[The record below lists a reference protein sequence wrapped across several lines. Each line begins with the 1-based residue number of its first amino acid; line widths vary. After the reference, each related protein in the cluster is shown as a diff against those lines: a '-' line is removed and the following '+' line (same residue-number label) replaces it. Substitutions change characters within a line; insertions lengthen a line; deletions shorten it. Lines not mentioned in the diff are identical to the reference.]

1 MFLNVDPNPGPV
13 PAVWGLGKLG
23 QARVIPVPYIANS
36 RMTRG
41 RRRGIGQATSGVEAW
56 LAQGLANLQQAATET
71 IGGPSGGD
79 PAYFGEVN
87 FGIGCNGGPCSSS
100 AEALAA
106 LPALT
111 AGYCA
116 EESTGS
122 TFAGYEADPGCAD
135 NGAAAVAAIS
145 PQYAAFLNSL
155 PASVWTGAAS
165 DTGAFAGS
173 TLSPSYTGVTT
184 ANGQAVTA
192 SGVVVTGCGES
203 GTSPCTADATQST
216 TAPSSGLTPTAAA
229 IPTSVTLN
237 NESNPG
243 GQFAVGDQFTVI
255 VTGPPNAAVTA
266 TSSQN
271 GGAQSSGSM
280 GTTDES
286 GTLQITGT
294 WSAANAGSWAETW
307 NVAGS
312 SGAAALN
319 FTVATG
325 PTTPGGGGST
335 ATSTAAATSSS
346 SGIDLSWLTNTMGG
360 IPVWGYLA
368 GAFVLLMVVKK

>member
-1 MFLNVDPNPGPV
+1 MFLNVDPNSGPV
-13 PAVWGLGKLG
+13 PAVWGLG
-23 QARVIPVPYIANS
+23 QVRVLPVP
-36 RMTRG
+36 RVMR
-41 RRRGIGQATSGVEAW
+41 RRRGVGQAQTGVGVEAW
-56 LAQGLANLQQAATET
+56 LQQGLTNLQQMATEE

-79 PAYFGEVN
+79 PAYYGEVN
-87 FGIGCNGGPCSSS
+87 FGIGCNGGPCAS
-100 AEALAA
+100 AADALAA

-111 AGYCA
+111 AEYCQ
-116 EESTGS
+116 EEGTGS

-184 ANGQAVTA
+184 ANGQAVTS

-203 GTSPCTADATQST
+203 GTSPCSNTTQPGKNQSSSSSAS
-216 TAPSSGLTPTAAA
+216 TAPA

-294 WSAANAGSWAETW
+294 WSAANAGTWAETW

-312 SGAAALN
+312 SAAAALN
-319 FTVATG
+319 FTVAAG

-346 SGIDLSWLTNTMGG
+346 SGIDLSWLTNDIAG